1 MNEFDRGFMLG
12 KFFASFVVN
21 EDFFGLAIR
30 IGKEFAVDAMT
41 DVYHITIQIGYGQIT
56 VGIAGGENG

>member
-1 MNEFDRGFMLG
+1 MLG